1 MYLLKND
8 LREGQNRKKYLK
20 NVQTSRTQDS
30 TMRKIRQK
38 DKLAMQDEYV
48 EREYQK
54 LRQAARRQGVA
65 SDTVSQ

>member
-1 MYLLKND
+1 
-8 LREGQNRKKYLK
+8 
-20 NVQTSRTQDS
+20 
-30 TMRKIRQK
+30 
-38 DKLAMQDEYV
+38 MQDEYV